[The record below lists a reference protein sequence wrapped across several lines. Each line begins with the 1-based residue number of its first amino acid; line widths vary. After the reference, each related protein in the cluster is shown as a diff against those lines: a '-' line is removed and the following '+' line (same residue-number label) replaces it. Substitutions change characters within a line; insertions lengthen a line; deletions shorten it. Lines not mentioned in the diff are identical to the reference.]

1 MSTLSWPPG
10 RRAHPGYPLPVV
22 GTVRFG
28 VLGPLRVERDGEPL
42 ALGGPR
48 QRDLVTLLVLRANRF
63 VSTDW
68 LVDALWDGRPP
79 SGAQVTLRSYVAV
92 LRRALEP
99 ERGRRAPAEL
109 LRGHTGG
116 YELSV
121 PPDTVDAVRFTTL
134 AGRGARALAD
144 GEWEAAERHYADAL
158 ALWRGDLAA
167 DLTAVRPDAVRLAE
181 ARTAAGEGGYT
192 AAVAAGRHQ
201 AVLPELR
208 QFVAAHPD
216 RENARAQLMLALY
229 RAGRQ
234 TEALAVHD
242 EGRRLLADEH
252 GVEPGEALRDL
263 HHRILTHTVPPLGPN
278 TSPPARIPTTLPPT
292 DTPDRRPTAHPP
304 ADTPDRSPAT
314 HPPTDTPSRAHT
326 ATPTMGG
333 SGHGTTTAP
342 ADEPGPL
349 PEQRS
354 PGLVG
359 RTAEITLLGDLLAA
373 SLRSGGR
380 FAAIVGEAGIGK
392 TTLAD
397 ALARQAAAEGIPVA
411 WGRCPDLGQAPPF
424 WLWTQVV
431 RALAPPAD
439 DPALAGFRA
448 GRTTGTDID
457 PAARFRAYDAVST
470 LVHTAARPA
479 GLVLVLDDLHA
490 ADADSLLLLRYLATT
505 AHTSRALVIA
515 TLRPYEHDPALVA
528 TLADLARS
536 PGHRR
541 LRPAGLDADAV
552 ADLVRGHTGAPAP
565 AGLVLDLLT
574 RTGGNPFFLTELLT
588 SAEGTGTPP
597 PSVRD
602 TVRLRLHALDDR
614 TRDWLDVLSVAGRD
628 LDVDLLRAVTSTEVL
643 LTPDVAHLVT
653 EPDAGV
659 VRFRHPLFAEAAY
672 ADLAPTRRADLH
684 ARLADVGGHALTPAE
699 LAHHYGRAR
708 RRQDDHLRWTL
719 EAADDATRRLAY
731 EDALAHL
738 DRAAALLTAPDREL
752 AVQLHRT
759 SLLQITVG
767 IGSDAVDSAAARA
780 RELLTR
786 VDPGTDVRPALW
798 ALGELACNRAE
809 FTIAEDLAGRLAA
822 DDGVIGAAGH
832 YLLGVVGYFTGR
844 LAEADDHLTAAIDRL
859 RELHPADLV
868 GQAGRN
874 PTLATYDFRA
884 LVRSVRGDAD
894 AARADIAAA
903 HALAERADDPYGRA
917 NAALFAAWTAM
928 QEHDVATALTAARRC
943 REIGA
948 RQHMPHFVTT
958 GDFFAEWAAVR
969 GGDDSRLTA
978 LRTAREGIHRLGL
991 RSTRTIT
998 LAAMADAHLVTGH
1011 HATAAALAGE
1021 GLALA
1026 EATGERVVAAE
1037 LHRVR
1042 GLADDDRAALDT
1054 GARLAEAQ
1062 GATLLRARFP
1072 H

>member
-1 MSTLSWPPG
+1 MSTLSFPPG
-10 RRAHPGYPLPVV
+10 RPPHRGYPLLVF
-22 GTVRFG
+22 GAVRFG
-28 VLGPLRVERDGEPL
+28 VLGPLRVERDGEPP
-42 ALGGPR
+42 ALGGRR
-48 QRDLVTLLVLRANRF
+48 QRDLLTLLVLRANRF
-63 VSTDW
+63 VSAEW

-109 LRGHTGG
+109 VRGHTGG

-121 PPDTVDAVRFTTL
+121 PPDAVDAVRFTTL
-134 AGRGARALAD
+134 AGRGARALAE
-144 GEWEAAERHYADAL
+144 GGWEAAERHYADAL
-158 ALWRGDLAA
+158 ALWRGEVAAA
-167 DLTAVRPDAVRLAE
+167 DLTAVRPDAARLAE
-181 ARTAAGEGGYT
+181 ARTAAGEGRFT
-192 AAVAAGRHQ
+192 AAVAAGRHD
-201 AVLPELR
+201 AVLPDLR
-208 QFVAAHPD
+208 QFVAAHPE
-216 RENARAQLMLALY
+216 RENARAQLMVALY

-234 TEALAVHD
+234 TDALAVYD

-252 GVEPGEALRDL
+252 GVEPGEVLRDL
-263 HHRILTHTVPPLGPN
+263 HRQVLTHAVPPVGGN
-278 TSPPARIPTTLPPT
+278 AGAPA
-292 DTPDRRPTAHPP
+292 
-304 ADTPDRSPAT
+304 SPAGT
-314 HPPTDTPSRAHT
+314 PNHGHTPASPASAPTRGHTPERQ
-326 ATPTMGG
+326 
-333 SGHGTTTAP
+333 AP
-342 ADEPGPL
+342 HAN
-349 PEQRS
+349 
-354 PGLVG
+354 LVG
-359 RTAEITLLGDLLAA
+359 RTAELTLLTDLLAA
-373 SLRSGGR
+373 SGRAGGR

-392 TTLAD
+392 TTLAGAVARRAAD
-397 ALARQAAAEGIPVA
+397 AGIPVA

-431 RALAPPAD
+431 RALVPLAGDAGA
-439 DPALAGFRA
+439 DPALAGFR
-448 GRTTGTDID
+448 TGPTADADID
-457 PAARFRAYDAVST
+457 PAARFRTYDAVSA
-470 LVHTAARPA
+470 LVHAAARA
-479 GLVLVLDDLHA
+479 TGLVLVLDDLHA

-505 AHTSRALVIA
+505 VHTSRALVIA

-536 PGHRR
+536 PGTRQ
-541 LRPAGLDADAV
+541 LRPTGLDADAV
-552 ADLVRGHTGAPAP
+552 AGLVREHTGAPAP
-565 AGLVLDLLT
+565 DDHVLDLLT

-588 SAEGTGTPP
+588 SAEGTGAPP

-602 TVRLRLHALDDR
+602 TVRLRLHALDDD

-628 LDVDLLRAVTSTEVL
+628 LDVDLLEAATAAEVR
-643 LTPDVAHLVT
+643 LTPHVTHLVT
-653 EPDAGV
+653 EPAAGV

-672 ADLAPTRRADLH
+672 ADLTPTRRADLH
-684 ARLADVGGHALTPAE
+684 ARLADAGGDTLTPAE

-708 RRQDDHLRWTL
+708 GREDDHLRWTL

-767 IGSDAVDSAAARA
+767 IGSDAVDLAAARA
-780 RELLTR
+780 RALLTR
-786 VDPGTDVRPALW
+786 VGTGTDVRPALW
-798 ALGELACNRAE
+798 TLGELACNRAE
-809 FTIAEDLAGRLAA
+809 FAIAADLAGRLAA
-822 DDGVIGAAGH
+822 GDGVIGAAGH
-832 YLLGVVGYFTGR
+832 YLLGAVGYFTGR

-859 RELHPADLV
+859 PELDPRELRT
-868 GQAGRN
+868 GRT

-884 LVRSVRGDAD
+884 LVRSLRGDAA

-928 QEHDVATALTAARRC
+928 QEHDVVTALAAARRC

-969 GGDDSRLTA
+969 GGDDSRVA
-978 LRTAREGIHRLGL
+978 AMRAAREGIHRLGL

-998 LAAMADAHLVTGH
+998 IAAMADAHLAIGR
-1011 HATAAALAGE
+1011 HATAAALADE

-1026 EATGERVVAAE
+1026 EEVGERVVTAE

-1042 GLADDDRAALDT
+1042 GLATDNPADLDT

-1062 GATLLRARFP
+1062 GADLVRARFP
-1072 H
+1072 R

>member
-1 MSTLSWPPG
+1 MSG
-10 RRAHPGYPLPVV
+10 A
-22 GTVRFG
+22 VRFG
-28 VLGPLRVERDGEPL
+28 VLGPLTVERDGGRP

-48 QRDLVTLLVLRANRF
+48 QRDLLTLLVLRANRF
-63 VSTDW
+63 VSADW

-79 SGAQVTLRSYVAV
+79 AGAQVTLRSYVAV

-116 YELSV
+116 YELRV
-121 PPDTVDAVRFTTL
+121 PPDAVDAVRFTAL
-134 AGRGARALAD
+134 AGQGARALAD
-144 GEWEAAERHYADAL
+144 GEWEAAGRHYTDAL
-158 ALWRGDLAA
+158 ALWRGEVAAA
-167 DLTAVRPDAVRLAE
+167 DLAAVRPDAARLTE
-181 ARTAAGEGGYT
+181 ARTAAGEGLFT

-201 AVLPELR
+201 AVLPDLR
-208 QFVAAHPD
+208 QFVAANPN

-234 TEALAVHD
+234 TEALAVYD

-263 HHRILTHTVPPLGPN
+263 HRQVLAHSVPPVGTGTSPLTPTATPDHRRTTAPN
-278 TSPPARIPTTLPPT
+278 AAPDLNHAAPPTSPPDLPHATAPTSPT
-292 DTPDRRPTAHPP
+292 DRLDTSP
-304 ADTPDRSPAT
+304 ADTTGFPPPDR
-314 HPPTDTPSRAHT
+314 
-326 ATPTMGG
+326 
-333 SGHGTTTAP
+333 
-342 ADEPGPL
+342 
-349 PEQRS
+349 
-354 PGLVG
+354 LVG
-359 RTAEITLLGDLLAA
+359 RTAELALLADLLAA
-373 SLRSGGR
+373 SGRTGGR

-397 ALARQAAAEGIPVA
+397 AIARRASAAGVPVA

-431 RALAPPAD
+431 RALVPLAGDAGA

-448 GRTTGTDID
+448 GPTADTDID
-457 PAARFRAYDAVST
+457 PTARFRTYDAVSA
-470 LVHTAARPA
+470 LVHAAARA
-479 GLVLVLDDLHA
+479 TGLVLVLDDLHA

-505 AHTSRALVIA
+505 VHTSRALVVA
-515 TLRPYEHDPALVA
+515 TLRPYEHAPALVA

-536 PGHRR
+536 PGCRQ

-552 ADLVRGHTGAPAP
+552 AGLVRAHTGAPAP
-565 AGLVLDLLT
+565 ADLVLDLLT

-588 SAEGTGTPP
+588 SADPTGTPP

-602 TVRLRLHALDDR
+602 TVRRRLHALDDR

-628 LDVDLLRAVTSTEVL
+628 LDVDLLEAATAAEVR
-643 LTPDVAHLVT
+643 LTPHVTHLVT

-672 ADLAPTRRADLH
+672 ADLTPTRRADLH
-684 ARLADVGGHALTPAE
+684 ARLADAGAHALTPAE

-708 RRQDDHLRWTL
+708 GREGDHLRWTL

-738 DRAAALLTAPDREL
+738 DRAATLLTSPEREL

-767 IGSDAVDSAAARA
+767 IGSDAVDLAAARA
-780 RELLTR
+780 RELLAR
-786 VDPGTDVRPALW
+786 VDTGTDVRTALW
-798 ALGELACNRAE
+798 TLGELACNRAE
-809 FTIAEDLAGRLAA
+809 FAIAADLAGRLAA

-844 LAEADDHLTAAIDRL
+844 LAEADRHLTAAIDRL
-859 RELHPADLV
+859 HELDPRELV
-868 GQAGRN
+868 GRAGRT
-874 PTLATYDFRA
+874 PTLATHDFRA
-884 LVRSVRGDAD
+884 LVRSLRGDAD
-894 AARADIAAA
+894 AARADLAAA

-928 QEHDVATALTAARRC
+928 QEHDVTAAVVAARRC

-958 GDFFAEWAAVR
+958 ADFFTEWAAVR
-969 GGDDSRLTA
+969 GGDDSRRDA
-978 LRTAREGIHRLGL
+978 MRAARDGIHRLGL

-998 LAAMADAHLVTGH
+998 LAAMADAHLATGH
-1011 HATAAALAGE
+1011 HATAAALADE

-1026 EATGERVVAAE
+1026 ERTGERVLAAE

-1042 GLADDDRAALDT
+1042 GLATDDRADLVT

-1062 GATLLRARFP
+1062 GADLVRARFP
-1072 H
+1072 R

>member
-1 MSTLSWPPG
+1 MFD
-10 RRAHPGYPLPVV
+10 A
-22 GTVRFG
+22 VRFG
-28 VLGPLRVERDGEPL
+28 VLGPLRVERDGVPV

-63 VSTDW
+63 VSAEW

-99 ERGRRAPAEL
+99 ERGPRAPAEL

-121 PPDTVDAVRFTTL
+121 PPDAVDAVRFTSL
-134 AGRGARALAD
+134 AGQGARALAD
-144 GEWEAAERHYADAL
+144 GAWEAAERHYADAL
-158 ALWRGDLAA
+158 ALWRGDVAAA

-181 ARTAAGEGGYT
+181 ARTAAGEGRFT
-192 AAVAAGRHQ
+192 AAVAAGRHL

-234 TEALAVHD
+234 TEALAAYD
-242 EGRRLLADEH
+242 EGRRVLADEH
-252 GVEPGEALRDL
+252 GVEPGDLLRDL
-263 HHRILTHTVPPLGPN
+263 HHRILTHSVPALVDQGP
-278 TSPPARIPTTLPPT
+278 
-292 DTPDRRPTAHPP
+292 PDRRTTPTADRGRTTSP
-304 ADTPDRSPAT
+304 ADLPDP
-314 HPPTDTPSRAHT
+314 H
-326 ATPTMGG
+326 
-333 SGHGTTTAP
+333 P
-342 ADEPGPL
+342 ADP
-349 PEQRS
+349 RAD
-354 PGLVG
+354 LVG
-359 RTAEITLLGDLLAA
+359 RTAEITLLTDLLAA
-373 SLRSGGR
+373 SVRSGGR

-397 ALARQAAAEGIPVA
+397 AVARHATAAGIPVA
-411 WGRCPDLGQAPPF
+411 WGRCPDFGQTPPF

-431 RALAPPAD
+431 RTLAPPTSD
-439 DPALAGFRA
+439 DPALAGFRTGA
-448 GRTTGTDID
+448 TTATDVD
-457 PAARFRAYDAVST
+457 PTARFRTYDAVSA
-470 LVHTAARPA
+470 LVQAAARPA

-505 AHTSRALVIA
+505 LHTSRALVIA

-536 PGHRR
+536 PGHRQ
-541 LRPAGLDADAV
+541 LRPTGLDADAV
-552 ADLVRGHTGAPAP
+552 ADLVRRHTGAPAP
-565 AGLVLDLLT
+565 AALVLDLLT

-588 SAEGTGTPP
+588 SAEGTGSPP

-628 LDVDLLRAVTSTEVL
+628 LDVDLLEAVTASGVR
-643 LTPDVAHLVT
+643 LTPDVAHLVV
-653 EPDAGV
+653 EAGPGV

-672 ADLAPTRRADLH
+672 ADLTPTRRADLH
-684 ARLADVGGHALTPAE
+684 ARLADAGAHALTPAE

-708 RRQDDHLRWTL
+708 GREDDHLRWTL

-738 DRAAALLTAPDREL
+738 DRAAGLLTDPDREL

-767 IGSDAVDSAAARA
+767 IGSDAVDAAAARA
-780 RELLTR
+780 LDLLTR
-786 VDPGTDVRPALW
+786 VGPDTDVRPALW

-809 FTIAEDLAGRLAA
+809 FVVAEDLAGRLAA
-822 DDGVIGAAGH
+822 ADGVIGAAGR

-859 RELHPADLV
+859 RELEPRELAARV
-868 GQAGRN
+868 GRT

-884 LVRSVRGDAD
+884 LVRSLRGDAD

-903 HALAERADDPYGRA
+903 RALAERAEDPYGRA
-917 NAALFAAWTAM
+917 NAALFAAWAAL
-928 QEHDVATALTAARRC
+928 QEQDVAAVLAAAERC

-958 GDFFAEWAAVR
+958 ADFYTEWAAVR
-969 GGDDSRLTA
+969 GGDVSRLDA
-978 LRTAREGIHRLGL
+978 LRAAREGIHRLGL

-998 LAAMADAHLVTGH
+998 LAAMADAHLAVGR
-1011 HATAAALAGE
+1011 HATASALADE
-1021 GLALA
+1021 GLAVA
-1026 EATGERVVAAE
+1026 EATGERVFTAE

-1042 GLADDDRAALDT
+1042 GLANDDPADLDT

-1062 GATLLRARFP
+1062 GCALLRVRFP
-1072 H
+1072 R

>member
-1 MSTLSWPPG
+1 MSTLSCPPERLS
-10 RRAHPGYPLPVV
+10 RRGYPLLVF
-22 GTVRFG
+22 GAVRFG

-48 QRDLVTLLVLRANRF
+48 QRDLLTLLVLRANRV
-63 VSTDW
+63 VSAGW

-79 SGAQVTLRSYVAV
+79 AGAHITLRSYVAV

-116 YELSV
+116 YELSA
-121 PPDTVDAVRFTTL
+121 PPDTVDAVRFTAL
-134 AGRGARALAD
+134 AGHGARALAD
-144 GEWEAAERHYADAL
+144 GEWEAAERHFADAL
-158 ALWRGDLAA
+158 ALWRGGLTTDLA
-167 DLTAVRPDAVRLAE
+167 AVRPDATRLAE
-181 ARTAAGEGGYT
+181 ARAEAGEGRFT

-201 AVLPELR
+201 AVLPDLR
-208 QFVAAHPD
+208 QFVAAHPE

-234 TEALAVHD
+234 TDALAVYD

-263 HHRILTHTVPPLGPN
+263 HRRVLAHTVPPVGGKAGAATRTRGPG
-278 TSPPARIPTTLPPT
+278 R
-292 DTPDRRPTAHPP
+292 TAGPGRAAGGPH
-304 ADTPDRSPAT
+304 AT
-314 HPPTDTPSRAHT
+314 
-326 ATPTMGG
+326 
-333 SGHGTTTAP
+333 
-342 ADEPGPL
+342 
-349 PEQRS
+349 
-354 PGLVG
+354 LVG
-359 RTAEITLLGDLLAA
+359 RTAELSLLTDLLAA
-373 SLRSGGR
+373 SGRDGGR

-397 ALARQAAAEGIPVA
+397 ALARRAADAGVPVA

-431 RALAPPAD
+431 RALAPAGD
-439 DPALAGFRA
+439 EEADPALAGF
-448 GRTTGTDID
+448 GTGPATGADID
-457 PAARFRAYDAVST
+457 PTARFRTYDAVSA
-470 LVHTAARPA
+470 LVHATARAR

-505 AHTSRALVIA
+505 VRTSRALVVA

-528 TLADLARS
+528 ALADLARS
-536 PGHRR
+536 PGCRQ

-552 ADLVRGHTGAPAP
+552 ADLVREHTGAPAP
-565 AGLVLDLLT
+565 ADLVRDLLT
-574 RTGGNPFFLTELLT
+574 RTGGNPFFITELLT
-588 SAEGTGTPP
+588 SAEPTGAPP

-602 TVRLRLHALDDR
+602 TVRRRLHALDDR

-628 LDVDLLRAVTSTEVL
+628 LDVDLLEAATTTEVR
-643 LTPDVAHLVT
+643 LTPHVAHLVA
-653 EPDAGV
+653 EPGAGV

-684 ARLADVGGHALTPAE
+684 ARLADAGRHVLTPAE
-699 LAHHYGRAR
+699 LAHHYDRAR
-708 RRQDDHLRWTL
+708 GREDEHLRWTL

-738 DRAAALLTAPDREL
+738 DRAAALLTAPEREL

-767 IGSDAVDSAAARA
+767 IGSDAVDLAAARA
-780 RELLTR
+780 RELLAR
-786 VDPGTDVRPALW
+786 VDPGADVRHALW
-798 ALGELACNRAE
+798 TLGELACNRAE
-809 FTIAEDLAGRLAA
+809 FAIAADLAGRLAS

-844 LAEADDHLTAAIDRL
+844 LVEADRHLTAAIDRL
-859 RELHPADLV
+859 RELDPRELV
-868 GQAGRN
+868 GRAGRT

-884 LVRSVRGDAD
+884 LVRSLLGDAA
-894 AARADIAAA
+894 AARSDLAAA

-917 NAALFAAWTAM
+917 NATLFAAWTAV
-928 QEHDVATALTAARRC
+928 QEHDVAAALAAARRC
-943 REIGA
+943 REIGR

-958 GDFFAEWAAVR
+958 GDFYAEWAAVR

-978 LRTAREGIHRLGL
+978 MRAAREGVHRLGL
-991 RSTRTIT
+991 RATRTIS
-998 LAAMADAHLVTGH
+998 LGAMADAYLVTGH
-1011 HATAAALAGE
+1011 HADAAALADE
-1021 GLALA
+1021 GLAIA
-1026 EATGERVVAAE
+1026 EQVGERVFAAE

-1042 GLADDDRAALDT
+1042 GLATGDPADLAA

-1062 GATLLRARFP
+1062 GADLVRARFP
-1072 H
+1072 R

>member
-1 MSTLSWPPG
+1 ML
-10 RRAHPGYPLPVV
+10 

-28 VLGPLRVERDGEPL
+28 VLGPLRVERAGEPP

-48 QRDLVTLLVLRANRF
+48 QRDLLTLLVLRANRV
-63 VSTDW
+63 VSAEW

-121 PPDTVDAVRFTTL
+121 PPDAVDAVRFTALVGHGAHAL
-134 AGRGARALAD
+134 AG
-144 GEWEAAERHYADAL
+144 GEWQAAEHHYAGAL
-158 ALWRGDLAA
+158 ALWRGGVATDLA
-167 DLTAVRPDAVRLAE
+167 AVRPDAARLAE
-181 ARTAAGEGGYT
+181 AHAEAGEGRFT

-201 AVLPELR
+201 AVLPDLR
-208 QFVAAHPD
+208 QFVAAHPE

-234 TEALAVHD
+234 TDALAVYD

-263 HHRILTHTVPPLGPN
+263 HRRVLSHAVPPVGGN
-278 TSPPARIPTTLPPT
+278 TGAPTRTRDPGRPSDTRPPGRTAG
-292 DTPDRRPTAHPP
+292 TP
-304 ADTPDRSPAT
+304 
-314 HPPTDTPSRAHT
+314 
-326 ATPTMGG
+326 
-333 SGHGTTTAP
+333 
-342 ADEPGPL
+342 EPGHTGAPHAAL
-349 PEQRS
+349 VGRTTGTRDPGRTAGAPEPGHTDS
-354 PGLVG
+354 PHTTLVG
-359 RTAEITLLGDLLAA
+359 RTAELTLLTDLLAA
-373 SLRSGGR
+373 SGRDGGR

-397 ALARQAAAEGIPVA
+397 ALARRAAETGIPVA

-431 RALAPPAD
+431 RTLVPLAGDAGA
-439 DPALAGFRA
+439 DPALAGFGA
-448 GRTTGTDID
+448 GPSTGADID
-457 PAARFRAYDAVST
+457 PTARFRTYDAVSA
-470 LVHTAARPA
+470 LVHAAA
-479 GLVLVLDDLHA
+479 LATGLVLVLDDLHA
-490 ADADSLLLLRYLATT
+490 ADADSLLLLRYLAGTVR
-505 AHTSRALVIA
+505 TSRALVVA

-528 TLADLARS
+528 ALADLARS
-536 PGHRR
+536 PGCRQ

-552 ADLVRGHTGAPAP
+552 AGLVREHTGAPAP
-565 AGLVLDLLT
+565 ADLVLDLLT
-574 RTGGNPFFLTELLT
+574 RTGGNPFFITELLT
-588 SAEGTGTPP
+588 SAEPTGTPP

-602 TVRLRLHALDDR
+602 TVRRRLHALDDR

-628 LDVDLLRAVTSTEVL
+628 LDVDLLEAATATEVR
-643 LTPDVAHLVT
+643 LTPHVAHLVT
-653 EPDAGV
+653 EPGAGV

-684 ARLADVGGHALTPAE
+684 ARLADAGWHALTPAE

-708 RRQDDHLRWTL
+708 GREDDHLRWTL

-738 DRAAALLTAPDREL
+738 DRAADLLTAPEREL
-752 AVQLHRT
+752 AVHLHRT

-767 IGSDAVDSAAARA
+767 IGSDAVDLAAARA
-780 RELLTR
+780 RELLVR
-786 VDPGTDVRPALW
+786 VDPDTDVRHALW
-798 ALGELACNRAE
+798 TLGELACNRAE
-809 FTIAEDLAGRLAA
+809 FAIAADLAGRLAS
-822 DDGVIGAAGH
+822 DEGVIGAAGH

-844 LAEADDHLTAAIDRL
+844 LVEADRHLTAAIDRL
-859 RELHPADLV
+859 RELDPRELV
-868 GQAGRN
+868 GRAGRT

-884 LVRSVRGDAD
+884 LVRSLRGDAE
-894 AARADIAAA
+894 AARSDLAAA

-917 NAALFAAWTAM
+917 NATLFAAWTAV
-928 QEHDVATALTAARRC
+928 QEHDAAAALAAARRC

-958 GDFFAEWAAVR
+958 GDFYAEWAAVR

-978 LRTAREGIHRLGL
+978 MRAAREGVHRLGL
-991 RSTRTIT
+991 RATRTIS
-998 LAAMADAHLVTGH
+998 LGAMADAYLVTGR
-1011 HATAAALAGE
+1011 HADAAALADE
-1021 GLALA
+1021 GLAIA
-1026 EATGERVVAAE
+1026 EEVGERVFAAE

-1042 GLADDDRAALDT
+1042 GLATGDRADLET

-1062 GATLLRARFP
+1062 GADLVRARFP
-1072 H
+1072 R

>member
-1 MSTLSWPPG
+1 MF
-10 RRAHPGYPLPVV
+10 

-42 ALGGPR
+42 VLGGPR
-48 QRDLVTLLVLRANRF
+48 QRDLLTLLVLRANRF

-68 LVDALWDGRPP
+68 LVDALWDGQPP
-79 SGAQVTLRSYVAV
+79 SGAPVTLRSYVAV

-99 ERGRRAPAEL
+99 ERGRRAPGEL
-109 LRGHTGG
+109 LRGHSGG

-121 PPDTVDAVRFTTL
+121 PPESVDAVRFAAL
-134 AGRGARALAD
+134 AGQGARALAD
-144 GEWEAAERHYADAL
+144 GRWEAAERHYADAL
-158 ALWRGDLAA
+158 ALWRGDVAAA
-167 DLTAVRPDAVRLAE
+167 DLTAVRPDAARLAE
-181 ARTAAGEGGYT
+181 ARTAACEGRFT

-208 QFVAAHPD
+208 QFVAVHPE
-216 RENARAQLMLALY
+216 RENARARLMLALY

-234 TEALAVHD
+234 TEALAVYD
-242 EGRRLLADEH
+242 EGRRFLADEH
-252 GVEPGEALRDL
+252 GVEPGEVLRDL
-263 HHRILTHTVPPLGPN
+263 HRQVLAHSVPPVAGTADALDRHTAPPHTE
-278 TSPPARIPTTLPPT
+278 TSHREHTTPAPTG
-292 DTPDRRPTAHPP
+292 TPDREHTAPP
-304 ADTPDRSPAT
+304 VDTTGSFPERSP
-314 HPPTDTPSRAHT
+314 
-326 ATPTMGG
+326 
-333 SGHGTTTAP
+333 
-342 ADEPGPL
+342 EP
-349 PEQRS
+349 RS
-354 PGLVG
+354 DLVG
-359 RTAEITLLGDLLAA
+359 RTAEITLLTDLLAA
-373 SLRSGGR
+373 SSRGGGR

-392 TTLAD
+392 TTLAE
-397 ALARQAAAEGIPVA
+397 AVARLATAAGTPVA

-431 RALAPPAD
+431 RSLAPLTGDAGS

-448 GRTTGTDID
+448 GPTTETDID
-457 PAARFRAYDAVST
+457 PTARFRTYDAVSA
-470 LVHTAARPA
+470 LVHAAARPA
-479 GLVLVLDDLHA
+479 GLVVVLDDLHA

-505 AHTSRALVIA
+505 VHTSRALVVA

-536 PGHRR
+536 PGHRQ
-541 LRPAGLDADAV
+541 LRPGGLDADAV
-552 ADLVRGHTGAPAP
+552 ADLVREHTGAPAP
-565 AGLVLDLLT
+565 AELVLDLVT
-574 RTGGNPFFLTELLT
+574 RTGGNPFFITELLT

-628 LDVDLLRAVTSTEVL
+628 LDVDLLEAATSTEVR
-643 LTPDVAHLVT
+643 LTPHVTHLVT
-653 EPDAGV
+653 EPGAGV

-672 ADLAPTRRADLH
+672 ADLTPTRRADLH
-684 ARLADVGGHALTPAE
+684 ARLADAGRHTLTPAE

-708 RRQDDHLRWTL
+708 GREDDHLRWTL

-767 IGSDAVDSAAARA
+767 IGSDAVDLAAARA
-780 RELLTR
+780 RDLLTR
-786 VDPGTDVRPALW
+786 VGTGTDVRLARW
-798 ALGELACNRAE
+798 TLGELACNRAE
-809 FTIAEDLAGRLAA
+809 FAIAEDLAGLLAA
-822 DDGVIGAAGH
+822 DGGLIGAAGH

-844 LAEADDHLTAAIDRL
+844 LAEADDHLTAAVDRL
-859 RELHPADLV
+859 RELDPRELV
-868 GQAGRN
+868 GQSGRT

-884 LVRSVRGDAD
+884 LVRSLRGDAA

-903 HALAERADDPYGRA
+903 HALAERADDAYGRA

-928 QEHDVATALTAARRC
+928 QEHDVATAHAAARRC

-978 LRTAREGIHRLGL
+978 MRAAREGIHRLGL

-998 LAAMADAHLVTGH
+998 LAAMADAHLVAGH
-1011 HATAAALAGE
+1011 RATAAALADE
-1021 GLALA
+1021 GLAIA
-1026 EATGERVVAAE
+1026 DEVGERVVIAE

-1042 GLADDDRAALDT
+1042 GLANDDRTDLDT

-1062 GATLLRARFP
+1062 GAELVRARFP
-1072 H
+1072 R

>member
-1 MSTLSWPPG
+1 ML
-10 RRAHPGYPLPVV
+10 

-28 VLGPLRVERDGEPL
+28 VLGPLRVERDGEPV

-63 VSTDW
+63 VSTEW

-79 SGAQVTLRSYVAV
+79 AGAQVTLRSYVAV

-109 LRGHTGG
+109 VRGHTGG

-121 PPDTVDAVRFTTL
+121 PPDAVDAVRFTSL
-134 AGRGARALAD
+134 AGAGARALAER
-144 GEWEAAERHYADAL
+144 GWEAAERHYADAL
-158 ALWRGDLAA
+158 ALWRGEVAAA
-167 DLTAVRPDAVRLAE
+167 DLAAVRPDAVRLAE
-181 ARTAAGEGGYT
+181 ARTAAGEGRFT
-192 AAVAAGRHQ
+192 AAVAAGRHL

-234 TEALAVHD
+234 TEALAVYD
-242 EGRRLLADEH
+242 EGRRVLADEH
-252 GVEPGEALRDL
+252 GVEPGELLRDL
-263 HHRILTHTVPPLGPN
+263 HRRVLTHSVPTIVATAPEQP
-278 TSPPARIPTTLPPT
+278 PPA
-292 DTPDRRPTAHPP
+292 PDP
-304 ADTPDRSPAT
+304 
-314 HPPTDTPSRAHT
+314 
-326 ATPTMGG
+326 
-333 SGHGTTTAP
+333 
-342 ADEPGPL
+342 
-349 PEQRS
+349 
-354 PGLVG
+354 VG
-359 RTAEITLLGDLLAA
+359 RQAEIGVLGDLLAA
-373 SLRSGGR
+373 AGRTGGR
-380 FAAIVGEAGIGK
+380 FVAIVGEAGIGK

-397 ALARQAAAEGIPVA
+397 AVARRATAAGIPVV
-411 WGRCPDLGQAPPF
+411 WGRCPDLGHAPPF

-431 RALAPPAD
+431 RALAPQAD
-439 DPALAGFRA
+439 DPALAGFRD
-448 GRTTGTDID
+448 GRTASADID
-457 PAARFRAYDAVST
+457 PAARFRTYDAVSA
-470 LVHTAARPA
+470 LVHAAARPH

-505 AHTSRALVIA
+505 VHASRALVIA

-536 PGHRR
+536 PGHRQ

-552 ADLVRGHTGAPAP
+552 AALVREHTGAPAP
-565 AGLVLDLLT
+565 ADLVLDLLT

-588 SAEGTGTPP
+588 SAEGTGAPP

-628 LDVDLLRAVTSTEVL
+628 LDVDLLEAVTSAEVR
-643 LTPDVAHLVT
+643 LTPRVSHLVT
-653 EPDAGV
+653 EPAAGV

-672 ADLAPTRRADLH
+672 ADLSPTRRADLH
-684 ARLADVGGHALTPAE
+684 ARLADAGGRTLTPAE

-708 RRQDDHLRWTL
+708 GRDDDHLRWTL

-738 DRAAALLTAPDREL
+738 DRAAALLTEPEREL
-752 AVQLHRT
+752 AVHLRRT

-786 VDPGTDVRPALW
+786 VGPGTDVRPALW
-798 ALGELACNRAE
+798 TLGELACNRAE
-809 FTIAEDLAGRLAA
+809 FAIAEDLAGRLAA
-822 DDGVIGAAGH
+822 DGGVIGAAGH

-844 LAEADDHLTAAIDRL
+844 LAEAEDHLTAAVDRL
-859 RELHPADLV
+859 DPHDLV
-868 GQAGRN
+868 GQVGRT
-874 PTLATYDFRA
+874 PTLATHDFRA
-884 LVRSVRGDAD
+884 LVRSLRGDAE
-894 AARADIAAA
+894 AARADLAAA
-903 HALAERADDPYGRA
+903 HALAERTGDPYGRA
-917 NAALFAAWTAM
+917 NAALFAAWTAL
-928 QEHDVATALTAARRC
+928 QEHDVTAARAAARRC
-943 REIGA
+943 REIGV
-948 RQHMPHFVTT
+948 RRHLPHFVTT
-958 GDFFAEWAAVR
+958 ADFVTEWAAAR

-978 LRTAREGIHRLGL
+978 LRAAREDVHRLGL

-1011 HATAAALAGE
+1011 RAAAAALADE

-1026 EATGERVVAAE
+1026 DAVGERVLAAE

-1042 GLADDDRAALDT
+1042 GLANDDPADLDT
-1054 GARLAEAQ
+1054 GVRLAEAQ
-1062 GATLLRARFP
+1062 GADLVRARFP
-1072 H
+1072 R

>member
-1 MSTLSWPPG
+1 ML
-10 RRAHPGYPLPVV
+10 

-28 VLGPLRVERDGEPL
+28 VLGPLRVERDGEPV

-63 VSTDW
+63 VSTEW

-109 LRGHTGG
+109 VRGHTGG

-121 PPDTVDAVRFTTL
+121 PPDAVDAVRFTTL
-134 AGRGARALAD
+134 AGHGARALAE
-144 GEWEAAERHYADAL
+144 GGWEAAERHYADAL
-158 ALWRGDLAA
+158 ALWRGEVAAA
-167 DLTAVRPDAVRLAE
+167 DLSAVRPDAARLAE
-181 ARTAAGEGGYT
+181 ARTAAGEGRFT
-192 AAVAAGRHQ
+192 AAVAAGRHL

-234 TEALAVHD
+234 TEALAVYD
-242 EGRRLLADEH
+242 EGRRVLADEH
-252 GVEPGEALRDL
+252 GVEPGGVLRDL
-263 HHRILTHTVPPLGPN
+263 HRRVLTHSVPTIAAAAPER
-278 TSPPARIPTTLPPT
+278 PPEV
-292 DTPDRRPTAHPP
+292 
-304 ADTPDRSPAT
+304 
-314 HPPTDTPSRAHT
+314 
-326 ATPTMGG
+326 
-333 SGHGTTTAP
+333 GT
-342 ADEPGPL
+342 
-349 PEQRS
+349 
-354 PGLVG
+354 GLVG
-359 RTAEITLLGDLLAA
+359 REEEIDLLGGLLGAA
-373 SLRSGGR
+373 GRTGGR
-380 FAAIVGEAGIGK
+380 FVAIVGEAGIGK
-392 TTLAD
+392 TSLAG
-397 ALARQAAAEGIPVA
+397 AVARRATAAGVPVV
-411 WGRCPDLGQAPPF
+411 WGRCPDLGHAPPF

-431 RALAPPAD
+431 RALAPQAD
-439 DPALAGFRA
+439 DPALAGFRD

-457 PAARFRAYDAVST
+457 PGARFRTYDAVSA
-470 LVHTAARPA
+470 LVHAAARPR

-505 AHTSRALVIA
+505 VHASRALVIA

-536 PGHRR
+536 PGHRQ

-552 ADLVRGHTGAPAP
+552 AALVREHTGAPAP
-565 AGLVLDLLT
+565 AELVLDLLT

-588 SAEGTGTPP
+588 SPEGTGAPP

-602 TVRLRLHALDDR
+602 TVRRRLHALDEG

-628 LDVDLLRAVTSTEVL
+628 LDVDLLEAVTSAEVR
-643 LTPDVAHLVT
+643 LTGPVTHLVT
-653 EPDAGV
+653 EPAAGV
-659 VRFRHPLFAEAAY
+659 VRLRHPLFAEAAY
-672 ADLAPTRRADLH
+672 ADLSPTRRADLH
-684 ARLADVGGHALTPAE
+684 ARLADTGGGTLTPAE
-699 LAHHYGRAR
+699 LAHHYGQAR
-708 RRQDDHLRWTL
+708 GREDDHLRWTL

-738 DRAAALLTAPDREL
+738 DRAAALLTEPERAL

-780 RELLTR
+780 RDLLAL
-786 VDPGTDVRPALW
+786 VEPGTDVRPALW
-798 ALGELACNRAE
+798 VLGELACNRAE
-809 FTIAEDLAGRLAA
+809 FAIAEDLAGRLAA
-822 DDGVIGAAGH
+822 ADGVIGAAGH

-844 LAEADDHLTAAIDRL
+844 LAEAEDHLTAAIDRL
-859 RELHPADLV
+859 DPHDLV
-868 GQAGRN
+868 GQVGRL
-874 PTLATYDFRA
+874 PTLATHDFRA
-884 LVRSVRGDAD
+884 LVRSLRGDAD
-894 AARADIAAA
+894 AARADLAAA
-903 HALAERADDPYGRA
+903 RARAERADDPYGRA
-917 NAALFAAWTAM
+917 NAALFTAWTAL
-928 QEHDVATALTAARRC
+928 QEHDVAAARAAARRC

-948 RQHMPHFVTT
+948 RRHMPHFVTT
-958 GDFFAEWAAVR
+958 ADFVAEWAAAR

-978 LRTAREGIHRLGL
+978 LRAAREGVHRLGL

-998 LAAMADAHLVTGH
+998 LAAMADAHLVAGDRT
-1011 HATAAALAGE
+1011 TAAALADE

-1026 EATGERVVAAE
+1026 DEVGERVVAAE

-1042 GLADDDRAALDT
+1042 GLAVEDPADLDT

-1062 GATLLRARFP
+1062 GAHLVRARFP
-1072 H
+1072 R

>member
-1 MSTLSWPPG
+1 MFG
-10 RRAHPGYPLPVV
+10 G
-22 GTVRFG
+22 VRFG
-28 VLGPLRVERDGEPL
+28 VLGPLLVERDGEPL

-48 QRDLVTLLVLRANRF
+48 QRDLLTLLVLRANRF
-63 VSTDW
+63 VGAEW

-99 ERGRRAPAEL
+99 GRGRRAPAEV

-121 PPDTVDAVRFTTL
+121 PPDAVDAVRFIAL
-134 AGRGARALAD
+134 AGRGARALAE

-158 ALWRGDLAA
+158 ALWRGEVAAA
-167 DLTAVRPDAVRLAE
+167 DLSAIRPEVERLVE
-181 ARTAAGEGGYT
+181 ARAAAGEGRLT

-208 QFVAAHPD
+208 QFVAAHPA

-234 TEALAVHD
+234 TEALAVYD

-263 HHRILTHTVPPLGPN
+263 HRRVLAQSVPP
-278 TSPPARIPTTLPPT
+278 PATTAG
-292 DTPDRRPTAHPP
+292 AHPRRH
-304 ADTPDRSPAT
+304 D
-314 HPPTDTPSRAHT
+314 
-326 ATPTMGG
+326 G
-333 SGHGTTTAP
+333 
-342 ADEPGPL
+342 
-349 PEQRS
+349 
-354 PGLVG
+354 
-359 RTAEITLLGDLLAA
+359 LLGRDGEIALLTDLLAA
-373 SLRSGGR
+373 AGRSGGR

-392 TTLAD
+392 TTLAE
-397 ALARQAAAEGIPVA
+397 AVARRATADGIPVA
-411 WGRCPDLGQAPPF
+411 WGRCPDFGQPPPF

-439 DPALAGFRA
+439 ADPALAAFRT
-448 GRTTGTDID
+448 GPTTATDLD
-457 PAARFRAYDAVST
+457 PTARFRTYDAVSQ
-470 LVHTAARPA
+470 LVYTAARPT

-490 ADADSLLLLRYLATT
+490 ADADSLLLLRYLASTL
-505 AHTSRALVIA
+505 HTSRALVIA

-528 TLADLARS
+528 ALADLARG
-536 PGHRR
+536 PGHRQ

-552 ADLVRGHTGAPAP
+552 AVLVREHTGAPAP
-565 AGLVLDLLT
+565 ADLVRDLLT
-574 RTGGNPFFLTELLT
+574 RTGGNPFFITELLT
-588 SAEGTGTPP
+588 SAEPTGAPP

-628 LDVDLLRAVTSTEVL
+628 LDVELLRAVTSTEVR
-643 LTPDVAHLVT
+643 LTPPVAHLVT

-659 VRFRHPLFAEAAY
+659 VRFRHPLFAEATY
-672 ADLAPTRRADLH
+672 ADLTPTRRADLH
-684 ARLADVGGHALTPAE
+684 ARLADAGRDTLTPAE

-708 RRQDDHLRWTL
+708 GRQDDHLRWTL

-738 DRAAALLTAPDREL
+738 DRAAALLTSPEREL
-752 AVQLHRT
+752 AVHLRRT

-767 IGSDAVDSAAARA
+767 IGSDAVDLAATRARA
-780 RELLTR
+780 LLTR
-786 VDPGTDVRPALW
+786 VDPATDVRPALW

-809 FTIAEDLAGRLAA
+809 FAIARDLAGRLAV
-822 DDGVIGAAGH
+822 DGGMIGAAGR
-832 YLLGVVGYFTGR
+832 YLLGVVAYFASR
-844 LAEADDHLTAAIDRL
+844 LTEADDHLTAAIDRL
-859 RELHPADLV
+859 RELGPRELA
-868 GQAGRN
+868 GQTGRT

-884 LVRSVRGDAD
+884 LVRSLRGDAR

-903 HALAERADDPYGRA
+903 HALAERADDPYGRG

-928 QEHDVATALTAARRC
+928 QEHDVTTALAAARRC

-969 GGDDSRLTA
+969 GGDGTRLDA
-978 LRTAREGIHRLGL
+978 MRTAREGIHRLGL

-1011 HATAAALAGE
+1011 RATAAAMAGV

-1026 EATGERVVAAE
+1026 EETGERVLAAE

-1042 GLADDDRAALDT
+1042 GLADGDRADLET

-1062 GATLLRARFP
+1062 GADLLRARFP